1 MKCGGMQRDNVKP
14 EQEPSTQTTTTKK
27 AQKEEREGQGN
38 RGTSAIKGTSK
49 TPKIGPQ
56 ALHQDTKDSRGLE
69 HEFLERQHINPLN
82 NLRSCVYIYWMKII
96 RINTE

>member
-1 MKCGGMQRDNVKP
+1 MQRDNVKP

-82 NLRSCVYIYWMKII
+82 NLRSCVCIYIYWMKII